1 VALTASS
8 PRRARSVP
16 LGLEASNPFWSEGV
30 RAEAAL
36 RAARPRDLGT
46 PLESTP
52 LPLEGERKRQR
63 SGERRSFYRTPPNS
77 WMEGGEAKG
86 PRPMSYSELR
96 EMVHRSDKD
105 LQVRFGQSGAESSM
119 RSMGQMPEELPEKT
133 EGPVPGRQTLE
144 EAVSEELVQTL
155 LEQNAALQEQLQR
168 MMAERDAK
176 EEKEKEERQR
186 PVESASQW
194 SAVTAL
200 EEKQVPMTPQR
211 PRMRSAEA
219 EDRRRTPGGTQVPAD
234 SPPGLPELPPWPP
247 SLAPTVNFLDYEKI
261 EMDTKRGRNGDWVWI
276 PGGDQ
281 RSGSRPRPPPEP
293 WEMEKVD
300 EKRARHEDRT
310 AWLEQQVLQLQEMV
324 MKGAEGHPF
333 MQGSFFVVESRIS
346 EGRGVEKAT
355 IRSG

>member
-1 VALTASS
+1 MALTASS

-86 PRPMSYSELR
+86 PRPMSHSELR

-168 MMAERDAK
+168 MMVERDAK

-194 SAVTAL
+194 S
-200 EEKQVPMTPQR
+200 QR

-234 SPPGLPELPPWPP
+234 SPPGLPELPP
-247 SLAPTVNFLDYEKI
+247 
-261 EMDTKRGRNGDWVWI
+261 
-276 PGGDQ
+276 
-281 RSGSRPRPPPEP
+281 
-293 WEMEKVD
+293 
-300 EKRARHEDRT
+300 
-310 AWLEQQVLQLQEMV
+310 
-324 MKGAEGHPF
+324 
-333 MQGSFFVVESRIS
+333 
-346 EGRGVEKAT
+346 
-355 IRSG
+355 